1 MKFTTARAAIATML
15 LATLGMASHAQT
27 TASGASTA
35 AAQANTAPIVFNPTI
50 EASQPLARTETKTEI
65 KSYTAPTAPTAY
77 GAVGGAGCPA
87 IDAKSLAVFFAN
99 GSVATPI
106 ELPGCMGLQL
116 AALLLNPNMAIAD
129 SGEISAKTAAVL
141 EAQCDFPQYR
151 KAISRMGL
159 KRDGKAWVCADDTRA
174 TTLAAAPAA
183 SPNANRYSSDP
194 LIAERQRK
202 AGL

>member
-1 MKFTTARAAIATML
+1 MKPFNILIALVLAAFGVSAF
-15 LATLGMASHAQT
+15 AQT
-27 TASGASTA
+27 NASGVSTA
-35 AAQANTAPIVFNPTI
+35 GATATTAPIVFSPNI

-99 GSVATPI
+99 GSVASPV

-116 AALLLNPNMAIAD
+116 AALLLNPNMVIAD
-129 SGEISAKTAAVL
+129 SGEISVKTAAVL

-159 KRDGKAWVCADDTRA
+159 KRDGKPWACADDVKEQA
-174 TTLAAAPAA
+174 VAAAPT
-183 SPNANRYSSDP
+183 NANRYSSDP
-194 LIAERQRK
+194 LIAKRQRES
-202 AGL
+202 GL